1 MTSNGTDALLA
12 KWEEVYKKGLLSFW
26 ILLALQR
33 RPAYAFEMNALIQQ
47 LSQGTISADDNS
59 LYRAL
64 SRFEDMGLVA
74 SELQPSPSGPAR
86 RYYTLTSAGR
96 QLLRRFQF
104 RLRLDDARP
113 LFTHGFCLACHGAL
127 HGLGNFHVLH
137 LDGFDLDAPGLGRVV
152 D

>member
-1 MTSNGTDALLA
+1 MPEVDDLLE

-26 ILLALQR
+26 MLLVLHR

-86 RYYTLTSAGR
+86 RYFALTPAGR
-96 QLLRRFQF
+96 QLLRRFIERNVLVF
-104 RLRLDDARP
+104 RSAEVEEE
-113 LFTHGFCLACHGAL
+113 LAKVNAD
-127 HGLGNFHVLH
+127 GNVKRE
-137 LDGFDLDAPGLGRVV
+137 P
-152 D
+152 

>member
-1 MTSNGTDALLA
+1 MSEIDTLLE

-26 ILLALQR
+26 MLLVLHQ

-74 SELQPSPSGPAR
+74 SQLQPSPSGPAR
-86 RYYTLTSAGR
+86 RYYALTPTGR
-96 QLLRRFQF
+96 QLLRRFIERNVLIF
-104 RLRLDDARP
+104 RNA
-113 LFTHGFCLACHGAL
+113 AVEEE
-127 HGLGNFHVLH
+127 LGKVRE
-137 LDGFDLDAPGLGRVV
+137 DGT
-152 D
+152 

>member
-1 MTSNGTDALLA
+1 MTSNGTDELLA

-26 ILLALQR
+26 MLLVLQR

-74 SELQPSPSGPAR
+74 SQLCPSPSGPAR
-86 RYYTLTSAGR
+86 RYYSLTPAGR
-96 QLLRRFQF
+96 DLLRRFIQRNVLVF
-104 RLRLDDARP
+104 RAEEVEQVMNDLKEL
-113 LFTHGFCLACHGAL
+113 THE
-127 HGLGNFHVLH
+127 
-137 LDGFDLDAPGLGRVV
+137 
-152 D
+152 

>member
-1 MTSNGTDALLA
+1 MPEVENLLE

-26 ILLALQR
+26 MLLVLHR

-86 RYYTLTSAGR
+86 RYYTLTPAGC
-96 QLLRRFQF
+96 QLLRRFIERNVLIF
-104 RLRLDDARP
+104 RHEEVEEELKKVTA
-113 LFTHGFCLACHGAL
+113 
-127 HGLGNFHVLH
+127 
-137 LDGFDLDAPGLGRVV
+137 DGDVKRET
-152 D
+152 

>member
-1 MTSNGTDALLA
+1 MPEIDTLLE

-26 ILLALQR
+26 MLLVLHQ

-74 SELQPSPSGPAR
+74 SQLQPSPSGPAR
-86 RYYTLTSAGR
+86 RYYTLTPTGR
-96 QLLRRFQF
+96 QLLRRFIERNVLIF
-104 RLRLDDARP
+104 RNA
-113 LFTHGFCLACHGAL
+113 AVEEE
-127 HGLGNFHVLH
+127 LGKVRE
-137 LDGFDLDAPGLGRVV
+137 DGT
-152 D
+152 

>member
-1 MTSNGTDALLA
+1 MPEVDDLLE

-26 ILLALQR
+26 MLLVLHH

-86 RYYTLTSAGR
+86 RYFTLTPAGR
-96 QLLRRFQF
+96 QLLRRFIERNVLVF
-104 RLRLDDARP
+104 RSAEVEEE
-113 LFTHGFCLACHGAL
+113 LAKVTAD
-127 HGLGNFHVLH
+127 GNVKRE
-137 LDGFDLDAPGLGRVV
+137 P
-152 D
+152 

>member
-1 MTSNGTDALLA
+1 MPETDNLLE

-26 ILLALQR
+26 MLLVLHR

-86 RYYTLTSAGR
+86 RYYTLTPAGR
-96 QLLRRFQF
+96 LLLSRFIERNVLIF
-104 RLRLDDARP
+104 RNAEVEEELRKVTED
-113 LFTHGFCLACHGAL
+113 
-127 HGLGNFHVLH
+127 GNVK
-137 LDGFDLDAPGLGRVV
+137 RET
-152 D
+152 

>member
-1 MTSNGTDALLA
+1 MSEIDTLLE

-26 ILLALQR
+26 MLLVLHK

-86 RYYTLTSAGR
+86 RYFALTPAGR
-96 QLLRRFQF
+96 QLLRRFIERNVLVF
-104 RLRLDDARP
+104 RATEVEEELRKATED
-113 LFTHGFCLACHGAL
+113 
-127 HGLGNFHVLH
+127 GNVKSK
-137 LDGFDLDAPGLGRVV
+137 A
-152 D
+152 

>member
-1 MTSNGTDALLA
+1 MAEIDTLLE

-26 ILLALQR
+26 MLLVLHR

-86 RYYTLTSAGR
+86 RYFALTPAGR
-96 QLLRRFQF
+96 QLLRRFIERNVLVF
-104 RLRLDDARP
+104 RATEVEEELRKATED
-113 LFTHGFCLACHGAL
+113 
-127 HGLGNFHVLH
+127 GNVKSK
-137 LDGFDLDAPGLGRVV
+137 A
-152 D
+152 

>member
-1 MTSNGTDALLA
+1 MPEVENLLE

-26 ILLALQR
+26 MLLVLHR

-86 RYYTLTSAGR
+86 RYYNLTLDGC
-96 QLLRRFQF
+96 QLLRRFIERNVLIF
-104 RLRLDDARP
+104 RHEEVEEELKKVTA
-113 LFTHGFCLACHGAL
+113 
-127 HGLGNFHVLH
+127 
-137 LDGFDLDAPGLGRVV
+137 DGDVKRET
-152 D
+152 

>member
-1 MTSNGTDALLA
+1 MPETDALLE

-26 ILLALQR
+26 MLLVLHR

-86 RYYTLTSAGR
+86 RYYALTPAGR
-96 QLLRRFQF
+96 QLLRRFIERNVLIF
-104 RLRLDDARP
+104 RNENVEEELKKV
-113 LFTHGFCLACHGAL
+113 T
-127 HGLGNFHVLH
+127 V
-137 LDGFDLDAPGLGRVV
+137 DGDVKRET
-152 D
+152 

>member
-1 MTSNGTDALLA
+1 MPEIDSLLE

-26 ILLALQR
+26 MLLVLHR
-33 RPAYAFEMNALIQQ
+33 RPAYPFEMNVLIQQ

-74 SELQPSPSGPAR
+74 SELQPSPNGPAR

-96 QLLRRFQF
+96 QLLRRFIERNVLVF
-104 RLRLDDARP
+104 RNAEVEEE
-113 LFTHGFCLACHGAL
+113 
-127 HGLGNFHVLH
+127 LGKVMS
-137 LDGFDLDAPGLGRVV
+137 DGKVNHEA
-152 D
+152 

>member
-1 MTSNGTDALLA
+1 MTSNGTDELLA

-26 ILLALQR
+26 MLLVLQR

-74 SELQPSPSGPAR
+74 SQLCPSPSGPAR
-86 RYYTLTSAGR
+86 RYYSLTPAGR
-96 QLLRRFQF
+96 DLLHRFIQRNVLVF
-104 RLRLDDARP
+104 RAEEVEQVMNDLKEL
-113 LFTHGFCLACHGAL
+113 THE
-127 HGLGNFHVLH
+127 
-137 LDGFDLDAPGLGRVV
+137 
-152 D
+152 

>member
-47 LSQGTISADDNS
+47 FSQGTISADDNS

-74 SELQPSPSGPAR
+74 SQLCPSPSGPAR
-86 RYYTLTSAGR
+86 RYYSLTPTGR
-96 QLLRRFQF
+96 DLLRRFIERNVLVF
-104 RLRLDDARP
+104 RAPEVEQTMDA
-113 LFTHGFCLACHGAL
+113 LKAAST
-127 HGLGNFHVLH
+127 NNTNVN
-137 LDGFDLDAPGLGRVV
+137 
-152 D
+152 

>member
-1 MTSNGTDALLA
+1 MPEIDTLLE

-26 ILLALQR
+26 MLLVLHR

-47 LSQGTISADDNS
+47 LSQGTVSADDNS

-86 RYYTLTSAGR
+86 RYYTLTPTGR
-96 QLLRRFQF
+96 QLLRRFIERNVLIF
-104 RLRLDDARP
+104 RNAEVEDELSKVIAD
-113 LFTHGFCLACHGAL
+113 
-127 HGLGNFHVLH
+127 GNVKRET
-137 LDGFDLDAPGLGRVV
+137 GI
-152 D
+152 